1 VQDNLGVLFAPA
13 QHPVLFVAATA
24 IGVLS
29 FYGLWLRAKGLQ
41 YGGTKVSSTAAWATV
56 ITVWLL
62 AVIMAVALAVFFPS
76 FIS

>member
-1 VQDNLGVLFAPA
+1 MASF
-13 QHPVLFVAATA
+13 

-41 YGGTKVSSTAAWATV
+41 NGGTRVSSSQAWGAAITLLVLGLVLVSAVTA
-56 ITVWLL
+56 L
-62 AVIMAVALAVFFPS
+62 FPT

>member
-1 VQDNLGVLFAPA
+1 V
-13 QHPVLFVAATA
+13 

-41 YGGTKVSSTAAWATV
+41 NGGTKVNSTAAWGAT
-56 ITVWLL
+56 ISVWALWVL
-62 AVIMAVALAVFFPS
+62 FAVALTAVFPS